1 MIHEYTKKKSPHGNR
16 YLPLSDYEISLF
28 QRVKDINLRFCYSDD
43 DFVFCDENGRTKIR
57 EIDNCIRTQC
67 TCANIPEK
75 SAHDIRRTVA
85 SELYNQGVSLQIIRQ
100 YLGHSSIQTTR
111 GYILNN
117 RSKLETSALITNA
130 LNNLNGMNVLRG
142 THQ

>member
-1 MIHEYTKKKSPHGNR
+1 MN
-16 YLPLSDYEISLF
+16 
-28 QRVKDINLRFCYSDD
+28 
-43 DFVFCDENGRTKIR
+43 DFIFCDENGRTKIR

-67 TCANIPEK
+67 ACANIPEK

-85 SELYNQGVSLQIIRQ
+85 SELYNQGVSLEIIRQ
-100 YLGHSSIQTTR
+100 YLGHGSIQTTR

-130 LNNLNGMNVLRG
+130 LNNLNGMKVLKG